1 MTPPRFRSLSLVR
14 NREGASVSAR
24 SELKRGWR
32 VLAGSFLGIGAGVT
46 SLYFYSLGVFIK
58 PLAASFGWGRGEAS
72 LGALV
77 GTACAAI
84 IAIPMG
90 RLVDRFGSRSVATA
104 SLVLLAAG
112 FASLAGLTSG
122 LGSFLVLTAL
132 LSLLAAGSGPLP
144 YTRLIVATFER
155 RRGVALGI
163 ALAGVGFGAILTP
176 ALLTPFVAAQ
186 GWRAGYLLLATVV
199 ASAAPLVWWFLRDAA
214 RLEAVR
220 AEPTPLAQMVGNSTF
235 QLLAAIFFLASTA
248 ILGSVVQFVP
258 MLMDSGL
265 SPARAGLAA
274 ALIGVST
281 IAARLMTG
289 ALLDRFP
296 AFLVACGIMAAA
308 ALGLVLLA
316 LGGVA
321 VALPGALVIGLAV
334 GSEVDLIAFL
344 VGRHFP
350 KSVYGQFYGAVYAVF
365 LLGAAIGP
373 AVSGYLREAT
383 GDYRAW
389 LFVAAGLL
397 VLASACA
404 LMVALRR
411 QSAGAPLM
419 APAE

>member
-155 RRGVALGI
+155 RRGVALRI
-163 ALAGVGFGAILTP
+163 ALAG
-176 ALLTPFVAAQ
+176 
-186 GWRAGYLLLATVV
+186 AGYLLLATVV

-220 AEPTPLAQMVGNSTF
+220 AEPTPLAQMVSSSTF

-281 IAARLMTG
+281 TAARLMTG

-334 GSEVDLIAFL
+334 GSEVDLIAFR

-383 GDYRAW
+383 GAYRAW